1 MKEVIRMKKQIK
13 ILMQIINP
21 TTLTL
26 ELVEVVVVEYD
37 KDTYYYSPLFK
48 GNKNKIGLP
57 NIFELIDKLTGI
69 CVVYSSNKDIL
80 FINYKD
86 NYRRYQIMKK
96 TEYYK
101 DLSRKYDLKVREYK
115 FENVY

>member
-1 MKEVIRMKKQIK
+1 MKKQIK
-13 ILMQIINP
+13 ILTQIRNP
-21 TTLTL
+21 ITLTI

-57 NIFELIDKLTGI
+57 NTFELIDKLTGI
-69 CVVYSSNKDIL
+69 CVVYSSNKEML
-80 FINYKD
+80 FINYED
-86 NYRRYQIMKK
+86 NYERYQSIKK

-101 DLSRKYDLKVREYK
+101 DLSRMYDLKVREYK

>member
-1 MKEVIRMKKQIK
+1 M
-13 ILMQIINP
+13 
-21 TTLTL
+21 
-26 ELVEVVVVEYD
+26 
-37 KDTYYYSPLFK
+37 
-48 GNKNKIGLP
+48 
-57 NIFELIDKLTGI
+57 
-69 CVVYSSNKDIL
+69 YSSNKDML

-101 DLSRKYDLKVREYK
+101 DLSRNYDLKVREYK

>member
-1 MKEVIRMKKQIK
+1 MKKQIK
-13 ILMQIINP
+13 ILTQIRNP
-21 TTLTL
+21 RTLSI
-26 ELVEVVVVEYD
+26 ELIEVVVVEYD

-57 NIFELIDKLTGI
+57 NMFELIDKLTGI
-69 CVVYSSNKDIL
+69 RVVYSFNKDML

-86 NYRRYQIMKK
+86 NYERYQSIIK

-101 DLSRKYDLKVREYK
+101 DLSREYNLKVREYK

>member
-1 MKEVIRMKKQIK
+1 MKKQIK
-13 ILMQIINP
+13 ILTQSRNP
-21 TTLTL
+21 ITLTL

-57 NIFELIDKLTGI
+57 NVFELIDKLTGI
-69 CVVYSSNKDIL
+69 CVVYSFNKNML
-80 FINYKD
+80 FINYKHT
-86 NYRRYQIMKK
+86 YERYQSLIK

-115 FENVY
+115 FEKVC

>member
-1 MKEVIRMKKQIK
+1 MKKQIK
-13 ILMQIINP
+13 VLTQIGNP
-21 TTLTL
+21 RTLTI
-26 ELVEVVVVEYD
+26 ELIEVVVVEYD

-57 NIFELIDKLTGI
+57 NTFELIDKLTGI
-69 CVVYSSNKDIL
+69 CVVYSNNKTTL
-80 FINYKD
+80 FKNYEY
-86 NYRRYQIMKK
+86 NYGRYQDMKK

-115 FENVY
+115 IENVC

>member
-1 MKEVIRMKKQIK
+1 MKKQIK
-13 ILMQIINP
+13 ILTQIRNP
-21 TTLTL
+21 ITLTL

-57 NIFELIDKLTGI
+57 NTFELIDKLTGI
-69 CVVYSSNKDIL
+69 CVVYSSNKGML
-80 FINYKD
+80 FINYEDK
-86 NYRRYQIMKK
+86 YKCYQDMKK

-115 FENVY
+115 FEKCI

>member
-1 MKEVIRMKKQIK
+1 MKKQIK
-13 ILMQIINP
+13 ILAQIRNFR
-21 TTLTL
+21 TLTI

-69 CVVYSSNKDIL
+69 CVVCSPNKGML

-86 NYRRYQIMKK
+86 YYERYQSMIK

-101 DLSRKYDLKVREYK
+101 DLCRKYDLKVREYK
-115 FENVY
+115 FENAY

>member
-1 MKEVIRMKKQIK
+1 MKKHIK
-13 ILMQIINP
+13 ILTQIGKPI
-21 TTLTL
+21 TLTI

-57 NIFELIDKLTGI
+57 NSFELIDKLTGI
-69 CVVYSSNKDIL
+69 CVVYSSNKDML
-80 FINYKD
+80 FINYED
-86 NYRRYQIMKK
+86 NYERYQSMKK
-96 TEYYK
+96 TECYK
-101 DLSRKYDLKVREYK
+101 VLSREYDLKVREYK

>member
-1 MKEVIRMKKQIK
+1 MKKQIK
-13 ILMQIINP
+13 ILTQIRNP
-21 TTLTL
+21 ITLTL
-26 ELVEVVVVEYD
+26 EWAVVVVVEYD

-57 NIFELIDKLTGI
+57 KFFELIDKLTGI
-69 CVVYSSNKDIL
+69 NVVRSSNKAMP

-86 NYRRYQIMKK
+86 NYERYQSIKK

-101 DLSRKYDLKVREYK
+101 DLTRKYDLKVREYK

>member
-1 MKEVIRMKKQIK
+1 MKKQIK
-13 ILMQIINP
+13 VLAQIRNP
-21 TTLTL
+21 RTLTI
-26 ELVEVVVVEYD
+26 ELVEVVVTEYD

-69 CVVYSSNKDIL
+69 CVVYSFNKDML
-80 FINYKD
+80 FINYED
-86 NYRRYQIMKK
+86 NYERYQSMKK

-101 DLSRKYDLKVREYK
+101 DLSREYDLKVREYK
-115 FENVY
+115 FEKVY

>member
-1 MKEVIRMKKQIK
+1 MKKQIK
-13 ILMQIINP
+13 ILTQITNP
-21 TTLTL
+21 ITLTL

-57 NIFELIDKLTGI
+57 NLFELIDKLTGI
-69 CVVYSSNKDIL
+69 CVVRSFNKDML
-80 FINYKD
+80 FINYKN
-86 NYRRYQIMKK
+86 NYDCYQSMIK

-115 FENVY
+115 FKNVI